1 MTDQEI
7 VKALLEGDEKVFEAL
22 IEQHYAAMLRV
33 ALMYLP
39 ERSMAEEAVQE
50 TWIHVLKGLPQFE
63 GRSSLKTWIFSI
75 LINRAKTYA
84 RREGRHLLLEALD
97 ETYEPAVAP
106 ERFSD
111 HDWAE
116 SPHNWDEF
124 PEDRLISQETFK
136 IIEDTLYRLPHNQ
149 REVMVLRD
157 LQQWTSAEVCDT
169 LGISEANQR
178 VLLHRARSKVRQAL
192 EAYLK
197 G

>member
-7 VKALLEGDEKVFEAL
+7 VKALLEGDEEVFEAL
-22 IEQHYAAMLRV
+22 IKQHYAAMLRV

-39 ERSMAEEAVQE
+39 ERSMAEEVVQE

>member
-7 VKALLEGDEKVFEAL
+7 VKALLEGDEEVFEAL
-22 IEQHYAAMLRV
+22 IKQHYAAMLRV

-39 ERSMAEEAVQE
+39 ERSMAEEVVQE

-136 IIEDTLYRLPHNQ
+136 IIEDTLHRLPHNQ